1 MKKSIIT
8 ILLVTFTHLVQAEGR
23 TSPLAETETRPYG
36 TSRVRLQVH
45 QPSVLPRMSWRII
58 TKGHMSCYVST
69 RHCLMMRDLC

>member
-8 ILLVTFTHLVQAEGR
+8 ILLVTFTHLVQAEDGH
-23 TSPLAETETRPYG
+23 
-36 TSRVRLQVH
+36 RLWLRQKPVHMAQVEAPQVH

-58 TKGHMSCYVST
+58 TKGHMSCYVSI